1 MCWNKFLKHPRIFPY
16 HILFLLLCTKSVNSL
31 TMNELMKGRSIDKFK
46 NALADKSIVEAFLK
60 SEITIFAPTD
70 EALEEYSEDMLTE
83 QFILNHMV
91 NINFKIKNDEDSQIM
106 NVPSLLPGS
115 PPLWITSDVGEVFVN
130 GANVIIENLA
140 ATSSENRNQILHI
153 IDRPLDPLV
162 PKDPFDSASLIYLSS
177 SKLLKNPESYN
188 LGEFSINI
196 FAEKVKEQNKMGV
209 FEMPG
214 EHTFFIPVDSAFEH
228 SYAALI
234 DEKVINGHIVPNKL
248 LFTRPIY
255 DQEQK
260 TVAYDSIG
268 MKATAIIQQR
278 LSPDS
283 YDQVKSQIVQGTR
296 HHSRGHVISNI
307 IKSNIPVSNGVVHF
321 IDKPLIIIASNM
333 TEYLQT
339 EASKNGRLSRFANYL
354 STKSPDLFE
363 KIKESS
369 SGTVFAPSNEA
380 FDDMN
385 PDELEELLSDPIKG
399 QKIFGLH
406 FIEQRISSNDIRIL
420 QPQNEFGMFSIDCS
434 YPEDTESSIWFYKNK
449 TSNTLIVNAHGISAE
464 VVEND
469 IGATNGV
476 IHVINKV
483 LGISFGSIYEK
494 LSTDP
499 MLTSAFSLGTQ
510 RHFNG
515 KFLRE
520 DTNFTYIVP
529 TNSAFEKIHKQY
541 LTSYKI
547 LFMGDYGYISRRLL
561 ERHLLVGESLSTDEL
576 VERTVSAGSVQMMRG
591 VPSFRFEKNEDGTV
605 FVLWENVKARIIRA
619 NLKCTNGMVHIIDTV
634 IMKKRDI
641 AVSGSTALDSFC
653 SFKIISVFLL
663 LNYVVSL
670 STLHS

>member
-1 MCWNKFLKHPRIFPY
+1 
-16 HILFLLLCTKSVNSL
+16 
-31 TMNELMKGRSIDKFK
+31 MNELMKGRSIDKFK

-115 PPLWITSDVGEVFVN
+115 PPLWITK
-130 GANVIIENLA
+130 NLA

-234 DEKVINGHIVPNKL
+234 DEKVINGHIVPNINYFL
-248 LFTRPIY
+248 LGQYMIKSK
-255 DQEQK
+255 K

-307 IKSNIPVSNGVVHF
+307 IKSNIPNIF
-321 IDKPLIIIASNM
+321 KQRLLKM
-333 TEYLQT
+333 
-339 EASKNGRLSRFANYL
+339 GRLSRFANYL

-420 QPQNEFGMFSIDCS
+420 QPQNELGMFSIDCS

-605 FVLWENVKARIIRA
+605 FVLWGK
-619 NLKCTNGMVHIIDTV
+619 L

-641 AVSGSTALDSFC
+641 AFHYPHSTHKL
-653 SFKIISVFLL
+653 
-663 LNYVVSL
+663 
-670 STLHS
+670 